1 MIGAPDGQP
10 ELKSFIIK
18 SYIIPDYTAKIKAA
32 TSVRSKVRRRL
43 DEFDERR
50 RMSVS
55 CVLVVANVTA
65 GLVEACLAS
74 KEQVLNVDT
83 LDITSLEN
91 DELLRF
97 DQKLEI
103 GGESSSPASRLN
115 DRRHVLIKVLRMV
128 MPQTLCRLMYPRVD
142 APSLKMLLLKG
153 WYLRVLMIPP

>member
-18 SYIIPDYTAKIKAA
+18 SYIIPDYTAKINAA
-32 TSVRSKVRRRL
+32 TSVRSNVRRRL
-43 DEFDERR
+43 DEVDEA
-50 RMSVS
+50 SNE

-74 KEQVLNVDT
+74 EEQVLNVAT
-83 LDITSLEN
+83 LDVTSLEN

-97 DQKLEI
+97 DQELEI

-115 DRRHVLIKVLRMV
+115 DL
-128 MPQTLCRLMYPRVD
+128 Q
-142 APSLKMLLLKG
+142 G
-153 WYLRVLMIPP
+153 